1 MIVFIEA
8 ITVHILFRQCH
19 AWGKENLLLV
29 LTIGGVFAGIILG
42 IALRAAEPSKEAIR
56 LIAFPGDIL
65 MRMLKMMILP
75 LIVSCM
81 ITGEI
86 DREAQ
91 FIEKVLNCSI
101 SVVRSVSISNSL
113 TNIMLTWFVKIFA
126 QPHFRLLSYLY

>member
-1 MIVFIEA
+1 MIILIEA
-8 ITVHILFRQCH
+8 IIVHILFRQCH
-19 AWGKENLLLV
+19 SWGKENLLLV
-29 LTIGGVFAGIILG
+29 LTIGGVFMGIILG

-86 DREAQ
+86 DRL
-91 FIEKVLNCSI
+91 I
-101 SVVRSVSISNSL
+101 
-113 TNIMLTWFVKIFA
+113 
-126 QPHFRLLSYLY
+126 YL